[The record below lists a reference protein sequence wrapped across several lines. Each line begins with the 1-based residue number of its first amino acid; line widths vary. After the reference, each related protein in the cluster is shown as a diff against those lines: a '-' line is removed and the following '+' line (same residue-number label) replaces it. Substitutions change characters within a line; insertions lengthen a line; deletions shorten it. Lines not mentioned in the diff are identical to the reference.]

1 MELCSVYRPIHAL
14 IYGQAKNIVP
24 NEILSLFAG
33 TLTKKENKIRQLIS
47 TFCSE
52 MNKKIFTVEP
62 PILFERTFW
71 VQCHV
76 TD

>member
-33 TLTKKENKIRQLIS
+33 TLTKKE
-47 TFCSE
+47 
-52 MNKKIFTVEP
+52 KKY
-62 PILFERTFW
+62 
-71 VQCHV
+71 
-76 TD
+76 DN